1 MGLSRYNFHQKL
13 VNILGSSNVYFQPPI
28 SLKLSYP
35 CIIYKLQD
43 IDEKFADGLLY
54 MHKRRYIITIIDPN
68 PDSLIP
74 DRLGKMPLTTFDR
87 YYPADNLN
95 HFVYLTYF

>member
-1 MGLSRYNFHQKL
+1 MGRLELHQKL
-13 VNILGSSNVYFQPPI
+13 VEKLGSNNVYFQPPT
-28 SLKLSYP
+28 SLKITYP

-43 IDEKFADGLLY
+43 IDEKFADDLLY
-54 MHKRRYIITIIDPN
+54 MRKKRYMVTVIDAN

-74 DRLGKMPLTTFDR
+74 DKISELPLTTFDR

-95 HFVYLTYF
+95 HYVYLTYS